1 MQPDCLVCRELAG
14 DVALPGGL
22 VWEGDLAA
30 AFHVPPLP
38 ERGEPYLGHVLVV
51 TRRHVAGLGDLSEE
65 EGAAVGRGAVR
76 MARALVAAGATWVHS
91 AVVGLDAPHFHLH
104 LLPRYGDTP
113 RGTPWHAVDEWEGAR
128 RGGAAEIVELVG
140 RLRAAALP

>member
-1 MQPDCLVCRELAG
+1 MQPDCLVCGELAG

-22 VWEGDLAA
+22 VWEADLAA

-38 ERGEPYLGHVLVV
+38 GRGEPYLGHVLVV

-65 EGAAVGRGAVR
+65 EGAAVG
-76 MARALVAAGATWVHS
+76 
-91 AVVGLDAPHFHLH
+91 

-140 RLRAAALP
+140 RLRAAALS

>member
-38 ERGEPYLGHVLVV
+38 ERG
-51 TRRHVAGLGDLSEE
+51 
-65 EGAAVGRGAVR
+65 
-76 MARALVAAGATWVHS
+76 
-91 AVVGLDAPHFHLH
+91 
-104 LLPRYGDTP
+104 
-113 RGTPWHAVDEWEGAR
+113 
-128 RGGAAEIVELVG
+128 
-140 RLRAAALP
+140 